1 MSDWSLYNARGSK
14 AMIEKIFRRLNKDRR
29 AAQLIEEAL
38 LLSVALV
45 ALSLLVGGIGSI
57 LKEAGT
63 FTSSIWTSI
72 SSTLSNLFSSAFQW

>member
-1 MSDWSLYNARGSK
+1 
-14 AMIEKIFRRLNKDRR
+14 MIFERVSRRFRKQRA

-57 LKEAGT
+57 LKETGS
-63 FTSSIWTSI
+63 FTSGIWSSI
-72 SSTLSNLFSSAFQW
+72 SSTLNTLFKSAFQW

>member
-1 MSDWSLYNARGSK
+1 
-14 AMIEKIFRRLNKDRR
+14 MIIERVLGRFRKQRV

-45 ALSLLVGGIGSI
+45 ALSLLVGGISSI
-57 LKEAGT
+57 LKEAGS
-63 FTSSIWTSI
+63 FTTNIWSSI

>member
-1 MSDWSLYNARGSK
+1 
-14 AMIEKIFRRLNKDRR
+14 MIEKIFRRLNNDRK

-57 LKEAGT
+57 LKEAGS
-63 FTSSIWTSI
+63 FTSGIWTSI
-72 SSTLSNLFSSAFQW
+72 SSTLSSLFSSAFRW